1 MKIIFKKLNYLC
13 HDDCTVCFW
22 FFFFVIVIN
31 TQIDPHIFKGH
42 EYEHNNNCKI
52 APPPHTHTHPHVQ
65 VSYKYTTYLAHP
77 INFFALPI
85 LQKLRLYQVW
95 FLFGV
100 TPGVDSY

>member
-1 MKIIFKKLNYLC
+1 MVFC
-13 HDDCTVCFW
+13 R
-22 FFFFVIVIN
+22 FFFVIVIN

-52 APPPHTHTHPHVQ
+52 APPPAHPHVQ

-85 LQKLRLYQVW
+85 LQKLRLFQVW
-95 FLFGV
+95 FLFGATLGWILISAILEQSINNKMV
-100 TPGVDSY
+100 SKV